1 MKSIEDYTLLSAY
14 YHLLFTIE
22 EGLCYLIEAE
32 QNLSKTEGDR
42 IYQDLIQAFFYLDS
56 THSTL
61 LFIMNTGCAELCI
74 KAFDEIFA
82 EFDQLVSFSF
92 PSQGF
97 CEYLKEHFLIHYR
110 KWMLSIHQCMEP
122 FVIN

>member
-1 MKSIEDYTLLSAY
+1 M
-14 YHLLFTIE
+14 LFDR
-22 EGLCYLIEAE
+22 GG
-32 QNLSKTEGDR
+32 TEFIKNRRGS
-42 IYQDLIQAFFYLDS
+42 DLPRSDPSLFYLDS

-61 LFIMNTGCAELCI
+61 LFVMNTRCAEVCV

-92 PSQGF
+92 PSHEF
-97 CEYLKEHFLIHYR
+97 CEYLKGHFLNHYR
-110 KWMLSIHQCMEP
+110 KWMLSIHRCMEP

>member
-1 MKSIEDYTLLSAY
+1 M
-14 YHLLFTIE
+14 
-22 EGLCYLIEAE
+22 IEAE
-32 QNLSKTEGDR
+32 HNLSKTEGDR

-56 THSTL
+56 SHSTL
-61 LFIMNTGCAELCI
+61 LFIMNTGCAEYCI

-92 PSQGF
+92 PSHEF
-97 CEYLKEHFLIHYR
+97 FEYLKEHFLIHYQ

>member
-1 MKSIEDYTLLSAY
+1 M
-14 YHLLFTIE
+14 
-22 EGLCYLIEAE
+22 IEAE

-61 LFIMNTGCAELCI
+61 LTIMDTRCAEICI
-74 KAFDEIFA
+74 KAFDQIFA

-92 PSQGF
+92 PSHTF
-97 CEYLKEHFLIHYR
+97 REYLEEHFLIHYR
-110 KWMLSIHQCMEP
+110 QWMRSIHQCMAP

>member
-56 THSTL
+56 SHSTL
-61 LFIMNTGCAELCI
+61 LFIMNTGCAECSI

-92 PSQGF
+92 PSHEF
-97 CEYLKEHFLIHYR
+97 FEYLKEHFLIRYR
-110 KWMLSIHQCMEP
+110 QWMLSIHQCMEP